1 MVLKLVRNLV
11 YYRPENI
18 NDAITTLSKG
28 ELTIAAGCT
37 DLFPKTQEDSL
48 GRNILDISAIKSL
61 KSITIEKEF
70 RRIGSGV
77 TWTDLEN
84 EELPNCYEM
93 LKECSLQVGSRQIQ
107 NLGTIGGNLCN
118 ASPAADG
125 VPCLLSLDAS
135 VELISTNGKRILKLE
150 DFIKGSRNTE
160 LKKNEILSAILIPQ
174 KTERGH
180 SSFVKLGARKY
191 LVISIA
197 MVACKINLDGD
208 IISDIAIS
216 IGSCSAVARRL
227 GELENTLI
235 GKNVNSDLTQDI
247 YNFDYKNH
255 ISPINDIRGTDAYR
269 LEVAKVLVKNSII
282 DTINKFKIKGQYE

>member
-1 MVLKLVRNLV
+1 M

-18 NDAITTLSKG
+18 NDAITTLSKE

-37 DLFPKTQEDSL
+37 DLFPTTQEDSL
-48 GRNILDISAIKSL
+48 GSNILDISAIKSL

-84 EELPNCYEM
+84 EELPNCYDM

-135 VELISTNGKRILKLE
+135 VELISTNGKRILKLD

-160 LKKNEILSAILIPQ
+160 LKKNEILSAILIPE
-174 KTERGH
+174 KAERGH

-282 DTINKFKIKGQYE
+282 DTINKFKKKVQYE

>member
-1 MVLKLVRNLV
+1 M
-11 YYRPENI
+11 YYRPKNI
-18 NDAITTLSKG
+18 NEAITTLSKG

-37 DLFPKTQEDSL
+37 DLFPTTQEDSL

-135 VELISTNGKRILKLE
+135 VELISTNGKRILKLD

-160 LKKNEILSAILIPQ
+160 LKKNEI
-174 KTERGH
+174 EGH
-180 SSFVKLGARKY
+180 EKKAPEGNIDHNNFEK
-191 LVISIA
+191 
-197 MVACKINLDGD
+197 
-208 IISDIAIS
+208 
-216 IGSCSAVARRL
+216 
-227 GELENTLI
+227 LENELHHLRQEI
-235 GKNVNSDLTQDI
+235 EDFREAGK
-247 YNFDYKNH
+247 
-255 ISPINDIRGTDAYR
+255 
-269 LEVAKVLVKNSII
+269 LERVKKLKRQEKEVLVEIEKYSNEVSSYRS
-282 DTINKFKIKGQYE
+282 FGHL

>member
-1 MVLKLVRNLV
+1 M

-18 NDAITTLSKG
+18 NDAITTLSKAK
-28 ELTIAAGCT
+28 LTIAAGCT
-37 DLFPKTQEDSL
+37 DLFPTTQEDSL
-48 GRNILDISAIKSL
+48 GSNILDISAIKSL

-84 EELPNCYEM
+84 EELPNSYDM

-135 VELISTNGKRILKLE
+135 VELISTNGKRILKLD

-160 LKKNEILSAILIPQ
+160 LKKNEILSAILIPE
-174 KTERGH
+174 KAERGH

-282 DTINKFKIKGQYE
+282 DTIKKFKKKGQYE

>member
-1 MVLKLVRNLV
+1 M

-18 NDAITTLSKG
+18 NDAITTLSKE

-37 DLFPKTQEDSL
+37 DLFPTTQEDSL
-48 GRNILDISAIKSL
+48 GSNILDISAIKSL

-84 EELPNCYEM
+84 EELPNCYDM

-135 VELISTNGKRILKLE
+135 VELISTNGKRILKLD

-160 LKKNEILSAILIPQ
+160 LKKNEILSAILIPE
-174 KTERGH
+174 KAERGH

>member
-1 MVLKLVRNLV
+1 M

-18 NDAITTLSKG
+18 NDAITTLSKE

-37 DLFPKTQEDSL
+37 DLFPTTQEDSL
-48 GRNILDISAIKSL
+48 GSNILDISAIKSL

-84 EELPNCYEM
+84 EKLPNCYEM

-135 VELISTNGKRILKLE
+135 VELISTNGKRILKLD

-160 LKKNEILSAILIPQ
+160 LKKNEILSAILIPE
-174 KTERGH
+174 KAERGH

-282 DTINKFKIKGQYE
+282 DTIKKFKKKGQYE

>member
-1 MVLKLVRNLV
+1 M

-84 EELPNCYEM
+84 EELPNCYDM

-135 VELISTNGKRILKLE
+135 VELISTNGKRILKLD

-282 DTINKFKIKGQYE
+282 DTINKFKKKGQYE

>member
-1 MVLKLVRNLV
+1 M

-84 EELPNCYEM
+84 EKLPNCYDM

-118 ASPAADG
+118 ASPASDG

-135 VELISTNGKRILKLE
+135 VELISTNGKRILKLD

-160 LKKNEILSAILIPQ
+160 LKKNEILSAILIPE
-174 KTERGH
+174 KAERGH

-282 DTINKFKIKGQYE
+282 DTINKFKKKGQYE

>member
-1 MVLKLVRNLV
+1 V

-84 EELPNCYEM
+84 EKLPNCYDM

-135 VELISTNGKRILKLE
+135 VELISTNGKRILKLD

-160 LKKNEILSAILIPQ
+160 LKKNEILSAILIPE
-174 KTERGH
+174 KAERGH

-269 LEVAKVLVKNSII
+269 LEVAKVLVKNSLI
-282 DTINKFKIKGQYE
+282 DTIKKFKKKAQYE

>member
-1 MVLKLVRNLV
+1 M

-48 GRNILDISAIKSL
+48 GSNILDISAIKSL

-84 EELPNCYEM
+84 EKLPNCYDM

-135 VELISTNGKRILKLE
+135 VELISTNGKRILKLD

-160 LKKNEILSAILIPQ
+160 LKKNEILSAILIPE
-174 KTERGH
+174 KAERGH

-269 LEVAKVLVKNSII
+269 LEVAKVLVKKSII
-282 DTINKFKIKGQYE
+282 DTINKFKKKGQYE

>member
-1 MVLKLVRNLV
+1 M

-135 VELISTNGKRILKLE
+135 VELISTNGKRILKLD

-160 LKKNEILSAILIPQ
+160 LKKNEILSAILIPE
-174 KTERGH
+174 KAERGH

-282 DTINKFKIKGQYE
+282 DTINKFKKKGQYE

>member
-1 MVLKLVRNLV
+1 V

-61 KSITIEKEF
+61 KSITIDKEF

-135 VELISTNGKRILKLE
+135 VELISTNGKRILKLD

-269 LEVAKVLVKNSII
+269 LEVAKVLVKKSII
-282 DTINKFKIKGQYE
+282 DTINKFKKKGQYE

>member
-1 MVLKLVRNLV
+1 V

-48 GRNILDISAIKSL
+48 GSNILDISAIKSL

-135 VELISTNGKRILKLE
+135 VELISTNGKRILKLD

-160 LKKNEILSAILIPQ
+160 LKKNEILSAILIPE
-174 KTERGH
+174 KAERGH

>member
-1 MVLKLVRNLV
+1 M

-135 VELISTNGKRILKLE
+135 VELISTNGKRILKLD

>member
-1 MVLKLVRNLV
+1 M

-135 VELISTNGKRILKLE
+135 VELISTNGKRILKLD

-282 DTINKFKIKGQYE
+282 DTINKFKKKGQYE

>member
-1 MVLKLVRNLV
+1 V

-37 DLFPKTQEDSL
+37 DLFPKTQEDCL

-135 VELISTNGKRILKLE
+135 VELISTNGKRILKLD

-235 GKNVNSDLTQDI
+235 GKNVNSDLTQYI